1 MVAELVGRSFLSSS
15 LQMLFDRLASQEVI
29 DSIKEKKLNEV
40 LLKNL
45 KIMLLSANSLVN
57 DAEEK
62 QIRNPAVK
70 QWLEELK
77 EAIYIEQ
84 FDYSDNSE
92 FILQY
97 ILCLDLVLVKTACL
111 AMVKSRLDVQVDL
124 ELAYLQPGDW
134 TRLEALE
141 SKWFALCLSVVR
153 ERLVIRGCNFDLHYS
168 AEGSSISELKHCMVL
183 FAGIAAEGGENDEI
197 KTCLGASV
205 FFYNP
210 HYAAFVQNASAGAFI
225 VRNEDGKEKLATS
238 KIDAKFAADEVLA
251 ESEPNGWNTFARVNA
266 IRSRFRRP
274 DGSLFGLQGK
284 QILPFMPCS
293 NDSEVN
299 TVLLYGVPWLILC
312 CSRELDLPLMVSN
325 SRHVRNSRGRA
336 DECEVLIF
344 ILQIVHNLDDASL
357 VKAWKLSIART
368 TLFYKLME
376 EYLILFEHRKPADG
390 MLMGNTSP
398 SSVGDGPAS
407 LKYSDRPSPPI
418 NTYLSMASR
427 QEVQVS

>member
-141 SKWFALCLSVVR
+141 SKWFALCLSVYDS
-153 ERLVIRGCNFDLHYS
+153 LCLLKLTCSLDFCKLLMLLGFIIDNYLNSLHEVHLFLQCKW
-168 AEGSSISELKHCMVL
+168 AFKDRHCMVL

-225 VRNEDGKEKLATS
+225 VRNEDCKEKLATS

-284 QILPFMPCS
+284 QIL
-293 NDSEVN
+293 
-299 TVLLYGVPWLILC
+299 L
-312 CSRELDLPLMVSN
+312 LMV
-325 SRHVRNSRGRA
+325 
-336 DECEVLIF
+336 
-344 ILQIVHNLDDASL
+344 
-357 VKAWKLSIART
+357 
-368 TLFYKLME
+368 
-376 EYLILFEHRKPADG
+376 
-390 MLMGNTSP
+390 
-398 SSVGDGPAS
+398 
-407 LKYSDRPSPPI
+407 
-418 NTYLSMASR
+418 
-427 QEVQVS
+427 